1 MAKAIEQ
8 IVETYVRYN
17 SPTECLR
24 NERPRHQFNDLS
36 HPPGHDDAWQDPST
50 ASVSRTGF
58 VTLLGKAELG
68 YSQIQDR
75 PVLDSKIQ
83 FNGLGGLRNHI
94 RNRAGLPHR
103 HF

>member
-36 HPPGHDDAWQDPST
+36 HPPGHDERMVRPLDGL
-50 ASVSRTGF
+50 SV
-58 VTLLGKAELG
+58 
-68 YSQIQDR
+68 
-75 PVLDSKIQ
+75 
-83 FNGLGGLRNHI
+83 
-94 RNRAGLPHR
+94 PHWGR
-103 HF
+103 HFIG